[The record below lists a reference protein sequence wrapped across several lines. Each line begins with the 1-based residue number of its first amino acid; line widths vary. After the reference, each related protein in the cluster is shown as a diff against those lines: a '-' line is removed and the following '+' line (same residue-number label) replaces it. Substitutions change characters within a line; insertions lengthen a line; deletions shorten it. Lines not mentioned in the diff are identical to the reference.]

1 MVIYFLA
8 LELIE
13 FSTSSDSKLK
23 KVTRETDR
31 PVKTSDNERY
41 NKWQRM
47 TTGGKKSGTMSGTT
61 SDNEWQPMTTSDN
74 Q

>member
-23 KVTRETDR
+23 KLTRVYLRSFTN
-31 PVKTSDNERY
+31 KQTSD
-41 NKWQRM
+41 
-47 TTGGKKSGTMSGTT
+47 T
-61 SDNEWQPMTTSDN
+61 SSENEWQQVTASRTTSENEWLRVTMNDN